1 MLTCVE
7 ICAGAGGQALGLAMA
22 GFVHVALV
30 EYEKEYCDILKE
42 NRPEWPIICAD
53 VHDFDGKPYHGVDL
67 FAGGVPCPPFSVA
80 GKQLGADDERDLFPE
95 ALRLVREIEPRASCW
110 RTYVDS
116 LTRHSANTANTY
128 CVPSPTW
135 DTTCRS
141 SSCKRP
147 TTASHN
153 CGRGLS
159 LSASAMTSQAV
170 SHFHIQRLI
179 LNRHRQS
186 ARSCKTSWQKL
197 AGKVPGN
204 GQNRQTRLHLPSSEV
219 PRSMAV
225 RTWGLHVPVVPG
237 QRCRSKARASRTRHL
252 ILNLPACHG

>member
-1 MLTCVE
+1 MILTASHITASTCS
-7 ICAGAGGQALGLAMA
+7 LAA
-22 GFVHVALV
+22 
-30 EYEKEYCDILKE
+30 
-42 NRPEWPIICAD
+42 
-53 VHDFDGKPYHGVDL
+53 
-67 FAGGVPCPPFSVA
+67 S
-80 GKQLGADDERDLFPE
+80 
-95 ALRLVREIEPRASCW
+95 LVRLFLLQASNSALMMSATSSQRRCVSSARLSPEPSCW

-197 AGKVPGN
+197 AGKVSGN
-204 GQNRQTRLHLPSSEV
+204 GKTGRQDCTYHRRRFQEAWRSGPGAYTCPSCLGRDAGRRQEH
-219 PRSMAV
+219 R
-225 RTWGLHVPVVPG
+225 G
-237 QRCRSKARASRTRHL
+237 QGT
-252 ILNLPACHG
+252 

>member
-53 VHDFDGKPYHGVDL
+53 VHDLTASHITASTCSL
-67 FAGGVPCPPFSVA
+67 AAS
-80 GKQLGADDERDLFPE
+80 
-95 ALRLVREIEPRASCW
+95 LVRLFLLQASNSALMMSATSSQRRCVSSARLSLEPSCW